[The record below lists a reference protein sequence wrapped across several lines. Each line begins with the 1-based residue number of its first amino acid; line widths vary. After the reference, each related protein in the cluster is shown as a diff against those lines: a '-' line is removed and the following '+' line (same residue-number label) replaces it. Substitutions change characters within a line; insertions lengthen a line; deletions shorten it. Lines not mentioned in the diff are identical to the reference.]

1 MKVFT
6 IREAFEEMLNTKPIE
21 KGLKAIWRF
30 RLKYGGITDRLMSY
44 ELTKRGYKEGEKG
57 VWT

>member
-1 MKVFT
+1 MNNFSL
-6 IREAFEEMLNTKPIE
+6 REAFEDMLNTKPIE
-21 KGLKAIWRF
+21 SGIKAIWRY
-30 RLKYGGITDRLMSY
+30 RLKNGGITDRLMSY